1 MIVTSYRSLK
11 LNFDIITTK
20 INGNLNIERCE
31 KMKFKQIMLIG
42 VGAILGGALSIATVV
57 NANPSIGNNSIS
69 EVNSEEAKKIMLNK
83 VPGAKITKFEFDS
96 DGKIKKY
103 DGTLI
108 KDNIEYEIDVDS
120 KTGKIIKFEKENI
133 RIVKDTILK
142 NSTSQKNNTFIGEN
156 KARELMLNQVP
167 GAKVINFY
175 LDNDNTPEYEG
186 KLIKN
191 NKEYE
196 ISIDAK
202 TGTILDFSEEV
213 IKTSS
218 AANKNNE
225 NITVNK
231 PVVNQ
236 SNINNTTV
244 NKPIVNPNTAN
255 NYFDDDRYD
264 NDIDDR
270 HDDDRY
276 DNDIDDRHDDDRY
289 DNDIDDRY
297 DD

>member
-1 MIVTSYRSLK
+1 
-11 LNFDIITTK
+11 
-20 INGNLNIERCE
+20 
-31 KMKFKQIMLIG
+31 MKFKQIMLIG
-42 VGAILGGALSIATVV
+42 VGAILGGALSISTAV

-120 KTGKIIKFEKENI
+120 KTGEIIKFEKENI
-133 RIVKDTILK
+133 RIGKDTTVK
-142 NSTSQKNNTFIGEN
+142 NSTSQNNNNFIGEN
-156 KARELMLNQVP
+156 KARELMLNKVP
-167 GAKVINFY
+167 GAKVISFY

-202 TGTILDFSEEV
+202 TGDILDFSEEV
-213 IKTSS
+213 IKISS
-218 AANKNNE
+218 SDNKNNT
-225 NITVNK
+225 NTTVNK

-236 SNINNTTV
+236 GNTNNATANKPVVNQGNTNNATV
-244 NKPIVNPNTAN
+244 NKPIVNQNTAN
-255 NYFDDDRYD
+255 KYFDDDRY
-264 NDIDDR
+264 
-270 HDDDRY
+270 
-276 DNDIDDRHDDDRY
+276 DDDRY

-297 DD
+297 DDDRYDNDIDDRYDDDRYDNDIDDRYDDDRYDD

>member
-1 MIVTSYRSLK
+1 M
-11 LNFDIITTK
+11 K
-20 INGNLNIERCE
+20 I
-31 KMKFKQIMLIG
+31 KKIMLIG

-57 NANPSIGNNSIS
+57 NANPILENGIIS
-69 EVNSEEAKKIMLNK
+69 ELNSEEAKKIMLDK

-120 KTGKIIKFEKENI
+120 KTGEIIKFEKENI
-133 RIVKDTILK
+133 
-142 NSTSQKNNTFIGEN
+142 SKNNNFIGEN
-156 KARELMLNQVP
+156 KARELMLNRVP
-167 GAKVINFY
+167 GANVISFY

-202 TGTILDFSEEV
+202 TGTIVDFSEEI

-218 AANKNNE
+218 SSNKNNT
-225 NITVNK
+225 NNSNVNK

-236 SNINNTTV
+236 NTG
-244 NKPIVNPNTAN
+244 NK
-255 NYFDDDRYD
+255 YFDDDRYD
-264 NDIDDR
+264 DDKY
-270 HDDDRY
+270 DDDRY
-276 DNDIDDRHDDDRY
+276 DD
-289 DNDIDDRY
+289 
-297 DD
+297 

>member
-1 MIVTSYRSLK
+1 
-11 LNFDIITTK
+11 
-20 INGNLNIERCE
+20 
-31 KMKFKQIMLIG
+31 MKFKQIMLIG
-42 VGAILGGALSIATVV
+42 VGAILGGALSISTAV

-120 KTGKIIKFEKENI
+120 KTGEIIKFEKENI
-133 RIVKDTILK
+133 RIGKDTTVK
-142 NSTSQKNNTFIGEN
+142 NSTSQNNNNFIGEN
-156 KARELMLNQVP
+156 KARELMLNKVP
-167 GAKVINFY
+167 SAKVISFY

-202 TGTILDFSEEV
+202 TGDILDFSEEV
-213 IKTSS
+213 IKISS
-218 AANKNNE
+218 SDNKNNT
-225 NITVNK
+225 NTTVNK

-236 SNINNTTV
+236 GNTNNATV
-244 NKPIVNPNTAN
+244 NKPIVNQNTAN
-255 NYFDDDRYD
+255 KYFDDDRY
-264 NDIDDR
+264 
-270 HDDDRY
+270 
-276 DNDIDDRHDDDRY
+276 DDDRY

-297 DD
+297 DDDRYDNDRYDRYDDDRYDD